1 MPKSRVKQE
10 PPEEPSTYAY
20 DNRMA
25 DRIAKIRA
33 IRSQG
38 RLTQALPAMA
48 KSYDDSPSKPQELPI
63 NVRYAPQIRAV
74 SRPAI
79 RRKKQTFGCPIGCS
93 CVCKKGAGGPK
104 RHRARKKTKRKVTK
118 KKK

>member
-1 MPKSRVKQE
+1 MPKSQVKQE
-10 PPEEPSTYAY
+10 PQEESSSY
-20 DNRMA
+20 DNGMA
-25 DRIAKIRA
+25 ARLAKIRA

-48 KSYDDSPSKPQELPI
+48 KSYDDGPSEPREIPI
-63 NVRYAPQIRAV
+63 NVRYAPQIRA
-74 SRPAI
+74 SNRPAI
-79 RRKKQTFGCPIGCS
+79 RQRRQTFGCPIGCS

-104 RHRARKKTKRKVTK
+104 RQKAKKKKTKRRTTK